1 MITAA
6 SFIQDKEDLSLEEL
20 VAAAD
25 ELLAAVAPT
34 QTRWKVQ
41 ERPDARTVRYYVTRG
56 LLPKPHSYD
65 GGRARYGTS
74 HLLRLVLIKFLQ
86 AEHLSL
92 EQVARV
98 LDGASDDDVIARLG
112 GAVPSP
118 SSPSSPST
126 PSPSTP
132 LPSLSPSPSPSPALA
147 GPLVL
152 DLAPGGRV
160 VVPRAAVATAADRAV
175 LADNLE
181 RLAQW
186 LRAIDPPERD
196 DTASSSVSSP
206 TSPTSFTKESA

>member
-1 MITAA
+1 MVTAL
-6 SFIQDKEDLSLEEL
+6 SFNLDKEELSLEEL

-74 HLLRLVLIKFLQ
+74 HLLRLVLIKCLQ

-112 GAVPSP
+112 GTVPPSP
-118 SSPSSPST
+118 ATPPPPPPT
-126 PSPSTP
+126 PSPT
-132 LPSLSPSPSPSPALA
+132 PSPTTSPAPA

-186 LRAIDPPERD
+186 LRAIDVPAHD
-196 DTASSSVSSP
+196 DDASSSTSP
-206 TSPTSFTKESA
+206 TSPTSPTKESA

>member
-1 MITAA
+1 MVTAL
-6 SFIQDKEDLSLEEL
+6 SFNLDKEDLSLEEL

-74 HLLRLVLIKFLQ
+74 HLLRLVLIKCLQ

-112 GAVPSP
+112 GAVPP
-118 SSPSSPST
+118 TPATPPP
-126 PSPSTP
+126 PSPTTSP
-132 LPSLSPSPSPSPALA
+132 PPSPTTSPAPA

-160 VVPRAAVATAADRAV
+160 VVPRAAVATAADRSL

-186 LRAIDPPERD
+186 LRAVDLPVHD
-196 DTASSSVSSP
+196 DDASSP
-206 TSPTSFTKESA
+206 TSPTKESA